1 MRILYLIAF
10 IVALGSIILT
20 DMSDVFRNNTVS
32 DKTKNF
38 IGFLEAYLL
47 LSIVISIAITSDNS
61 YTKIKNSDLEEI
73 GYILD
78 ALENESESLN
88 DSALTSAYFFDSN
101 SILIEDSMIALDS
114 YFEDSGS
121 KSDAREAY
129 EVLNSMESD
138 FNKAHSNSEKVI
150 DNNDY
155 IYQKVMELKDI
166 LEMK

>member
-38 IGFLEAYLL
+38 VGFLEAYLL
-47 LSIVISIAITSDNS
+47 LSIIVSAAINFDNS

-73 GYILD
+73 GYILA

-101 SILIEDSMIALDS
+101 SILIEDSMITLDS

-138 FNKAHSNSEKVI
+138 FNKARSYSEKVI

-166 LEMK
+166 LEME